1 MRPARRDRGLFAL
14 GMGFNNGFRDSERG
28 GEGPRK
34 PKIESHIEIR
44 TVHARVRFD
53 HIFGTL
59 RFTTIKRNASSSMN
73 GLVEEQDMRYGRE
86 HSSRKRTNP
95 RVALGN
101 WSLGKRRP

>member
-14 GMGFNNGFRDSERG
+14 SMDVNNGFSGSERE

-34 PKIESHIEIR
+34 PKIEDNIEIAR

-73 GLVEEQDMRYGRE
+73 GLVEGHEMRYGSFLLE
-86 HSSRKRTNP
+86 SALIP
-95 RVALGN
+95 RVAL
-101 WSLGKRRP
+101 S